1 MYKWFLYKVKVA
13 PPLTELPVC
22 VCPARLYACVC
33 VSAGGRFS
41 SGDRRH
47 IPVRV
52 CQQKRKASF
61 RLPFLFLV

>member
-1 MYKWFLYKVKVA
+1 MVSLQSKSCATTNRASRLC
-13 PPLTELPVC
+13 LP
-22 VCPARLYACVC
+22 CPSVCVC